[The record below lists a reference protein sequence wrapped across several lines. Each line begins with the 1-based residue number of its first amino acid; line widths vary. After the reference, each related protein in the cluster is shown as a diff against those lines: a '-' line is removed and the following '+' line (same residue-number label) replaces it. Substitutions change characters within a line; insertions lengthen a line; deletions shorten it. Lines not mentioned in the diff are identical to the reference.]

1 MNGKYGR
8 FSAQANDEDTKRKV
22 EAILIISIAKQP
34 APPCHTQSI
43 RTSFQLGDADATP
56 KILSSDLY
64 LLLFALFHLGW
75 SIQDE
80 NNGLW
85 AYPFSILQ
93 LVVGYLQLCL
103 SFGTNWNDID
113 FRFNCLILTECIKWQ
128 VTSPAS
134 WRSSTKLCKVTAV
147 SNDSIL
153 LRCSGRDRFSSIT
166 ADSFCKEKANQGPSA
181 SSNTSFASLDQQPAY
196 CNVFIGCSWHSDRCL
211 FVHDLFF
218 HWLIIASSSK

>member
-80 NNGLW
+80 NNGL
-85 AYPFSILQ
+85 
-93 LVVGYLQLCL
+93 
-103 SFGTNWNDID
+103 
-113 FRFNCLILTECIKWQ
+113 
-128 VTSPAS
+128 
-134 WRSSTKLCKVTAV
+134 
-147 SNDSIL
+147 
-153 LRCSGRDRFSSIT
+153 
-166 ADSFCKEKANQGPSA
+166 
-181 SSNTSFASLDQQPAY
+181 
-196 CNVFIGCSWHSDRCL
+196 
-211 FVHDLFF
+211 
-218 HWLIIASSSK
+218 